1 MKKKTK
7 QLAKANSFPIV
18 GIGAS
23 AGGLNAY
30 TRLLKVL
37 AADTGMA
44 FVLIQHLD
52 PTHVSL
58 LPELITRTTAM
69 PVIEASDGMRIECN
83 HVYIMPPTHSLA
95 LLHGVLHLIQR
106 PEGRG
111 KYLPIDG
118 FLTSLAQDQ
127 QNNSIGVILSGTA
140 SDGTLGLQAIKATDG
155 ITFAQREDTAE
166 FSDMPHN
173 AIASGYVDFILTP
186 EEIAK
191 KLAQIAQ
198 HPYLKHP
205 FPNVEQET
213 APKEEGL
220 NKIFIML
227 RARTGVDFTYYKHN
241 TILRRIKRRMT
252 LHQLDRITD
261 YVKFLQSNA
270 NEIDALF
277 NDILINVT
285 SFFRDPET
293 FVALKQEVFPLLMK
307 LNFNQPTLR
316 IWIPACAT
324 GEEAYS
330 IAMALFEFLDD
341 EVDKIPI
348 QIFASD
354 INKQAID
361 KARQGIYPPSIEEVV
376 GPERLKRFFIKI
388 TTGYQICQAIRN
400 VCVFAVQNV
409 IQDPP
414 FSRLNLI
421 CCRNLLIYLG
431 TVLQKKVLH
440 TFYYALRPN
449 CFLVLGSSESIG
461 SEAELFSSMDKKYKI
476 YIRKANVN
484 QPDTEFMQQV
494 YTKQHFFTPRPN
506 HLPAPPAI
514 IVQKAAEDIIL
525 KEYGPPGVIID
536 QNMHILHFC
545 GQTGP
550 YIEPSAG
557 GASLSLLKMV
567 RQELV
572 LDLRTLINHAIK
584 ENCSARK
591 EGVRIA
597 YDGNYKNLNLQITP
611 LPSSET
617 IAPSYL
623 VLFETGADKPTQQG
637 KPQPAIDSKDAK
649 DLRIKELEDIAI
661 AEREYMQSIIEE
673 HEETNEELQAANEE
687 IQSAN
692 EELQSTNEE
701 LETTKEELQSA
712 NEELT
717 TIIEEHDNRN
727 RELNIVNHDLSNLL
741 ASIDI
746 AIVILH
752 SDLAI
757 RRFTPTAKIL
767 LNLID
772 ADIGRPITNIR
783 PNVTILELERKIQQ
797 VIETST
803 TKSLEVQDHNGHWY
817 LLRIHPY
824 QKNNHYIDGVVL
836 VFLDIDSVKNF
847 EQLRLELQSEKRLS
861 TVVRDSNDAVSVQDF
876 AHHILAWNQRATQMY
891 GYSEEE
897 ALQLD
902 ARKLTPDDANEQIQL
917 IFERLQQGIKVPP
930 CKMMRRAQ
938 DGRLLKVWMTAS
950 ALVKETGEAYAVA
963 ITEREIA

>member
-1 MKKKTK
+1 MKEKTK
-7 QLAKANSFPIV
+7 QLAKTNPFPIV

-23 AGGLNAY
+23 AGGLNAF
-30 TRLLKVL
+30 TRLLSVL
-37 AADTGMA
+37 AVDTGMA

-52 PTHVSL
+52 PKHASL

-69 PVIEASDGMRIECN
+69 PVIEARDGMRIECN

-111 KYLPIDG
+111 KYLPIDD

-127 QNNSIGVILSGTA
+127 QTNSIGVILSGAA
-140 SDGTLGLQAIKATDG
+140 SDGTLGLRAIKAAG
-155 ITFAQREDTAE
+155 GLTFAQREDTAK

-173 AIASGYVDFILTP
+173 AIAAGHVDCILTP
-186 EEIAK
+186 EGIAR

-198 HPYLKHP
+198 HPYLRHP
-205 FPNVEQET
+205 LLNVEQET

-220 NKIFIML
+220 SKIFILL
-227 RARTGVDFTYYKHN
+227 RARTGADFTYYKQN

-252 LHQLDRITD
+252 LHQLRRMTD
-261 YVKFLQSNA
+261 YVKLLQSNA
-270 NEIDALF
+270 KEIDALF
-277 NDILINVT
+277 NDILISVT

-293 FVALKQEVFPLLMK
+293 FAALKKEVFPRLME
-307 LNFNQPTLR
+307 LSSNQQTLR
-316 IWIPACAT
+316 IWVPACST

-330 IAMALFEFLDD
+330 VAMALFEFLDD
-341 EVDKIPI
+341 EIDNITI

-354 INKQAID
+354 INKQAVD
-361 KARQGIYPPSIEEVV
+361 KARQGIYPPSIEEAV
-376 GPERLKRFFIKI
+376 GAERLKRFFVKT

-409 IQDPP
+409 TQDPP
-414 FSRLNLI
+414 FSRINLT
-421 CCRNLLIYLG
+421 CCRNLLIYLNAM
-431 TVLQKKVLH
+431 LQKKVLR
-440 TFYYALRPN
+440 TFYYASRPN

-461 SEAELFSSMDKKYKI
+461 SEADLFSSVDKKNKI
-476 YIRKANVN
+476 YLRKPNVN
-484 QPDTEFMQQV
+484 QPNTKLVQQV
-494 YTKQHFFTPRPN
+494 YTKQHFFTPCPN
-506 HLPAPPAI
+506 QISAPPAV
-514 IVQKAAEDIIL
+514 IVQKAAEDLIL

-536 QNMHILHFC
+536 QHMHILNFC

-550 YIEPSAG
+550 YIEPAAG

-567 RQELV
+567 RQELM
-572 LDLRTLINHAIK
+572 LDLRTLINHAMK

-597 YDGNYKNLNLQITP
+597 YNGNYKNVNLQVTP

-617 IAPSYL
+617 TAPSYL
-623 VLFETGADKPTQQG
+623 VLFETSVEKPIQQS
-637 KPQPAIDSKDAK
+637 KPQPVTDSKDAK
-649 DLRIKELEDIAI
+649 GLRIKELEDIAI
-661 AEREYMQSIIEE
+661 AGREYLQSIIEE

-701 LETTKEELQSA
+701 LETTKGELQSA

-717 TIIEEHDNRN
+717 TTLEEHDIRY
-727 RELNIVNHDLSNLL
+727 RKLNIVSHDLSNLL
-741 ASIDI
+741 ASIDT

-752 SDLAI
+752 SDMTI

-772 ADIGRPITNIR
+772 ADIGRLITNIR
-783 PNVTILELERKIQQ
+783 PNVTIPELKRKIQQ
-797 VIETST
+797 VIETSA

-817 LLRIHPY
+817 LLRIHRY
-824 QKNNHYIDGVVL
+824 QKNNNHIDGVVL
-836 VFLDIDSVKNF
+836 VFIDIDSVKNL

-861 TVVRDSNDAVSVQDF
+861 VVVRDSNDAVSVQDF
-876 AHHILAWNQRATQMY
+876 AHHILAWNQHATKMY

-902 ARKLTPDDANEQIQL
+902 ASKLIPDEAREEMGVL
-917 IFERLQQGIKVPP
+917 FERLQQGKEVIP
-930 CKMMRRAQ
+930 CEMMRRAQ
-938 DGRLLKVWMTAS
+938 DGRILRVWMTAS
-950 ALVKETGEAYAVA
+950 VLLKETGEAYAIA
-963 ITEREIA
+963 ITEREIT